1 MTLALLQLP
10 RLTLTLDGAVL
21 DGALAARLTEVRVTQ
36 ALGAPAVAELV
47 FADPPGG
54 ATSGL
59 MPGAVLI
66 VGLAGAAA
74 LFEGKVTAVAAE
86 EAADGLAL
94 FRLIARDALH
104 QLARRQSL
112 IALESASA
120 ADLARRLAGDIG
132 LAARVDEAAPARHL
146 ILQGEQ
152 TDLDLLCD
160 IAAEAGLYPTLRDG
174 ELRLLSL
181 AGDGEEPVTLARGRN
196 LLAYRADLSG
206 DGWLPGGRH
215 LGRDAVTLDPREA
228 KLSLAR
234 QDRVEM
240 RDPGGDLGMG
250 DRVWLNRTSDSA
262 GGAEAELQGGIDR
275 AAAAVAVIEGLA
287 EGDPLL
293 APGRIARIEGT
304 PGPFAG
310 DYALTRTLHRITAA
324 EGYVT
329 EFSTERPKRP
339 APARS
344 TSVTIGEVTDV
355 KDPEGLG
362 RCAVTLTDFGAAAA
376 GWMHVVIPGAGAR
389 KGLAAL
395 PDRGDKVLVLLPDGD
410 PARGYVVG
418 GLYGTERL
426 PKGAEDQ
433 PRGLYLRS
441 QDGQVLELK
450 GKDGALRLANRSG
463 SLLDITPR
471 RTRLAAASDMVI
483 EAPGKVITIRADAI
497 KFERG

>member
-10 RLTLTLDGAVL
+10 RLALALDGAAL
-21 DGALAARLTEVRVTQ
+21 DGALAARLTEVTVTQ

-47 FADPPGG
+47 FADPPD
-54 ATSGL
+54 AAVSGL
-59 MPGAVLI
+59 MPGPALS
-66 VGLAGAAA
+66 VGLATGGA
-74 LFEGKVTAVAAE
+74 LFDGKVTAVAAE
-86 EAADGLAL
+86 ETADGLAL
-94 FRLIARDALH
+94 FRLVARDALH
-104 QLARRQSL
+104 PLARRQSL
-112 IALESASA
+112 IALENASA

-132 LAARVDEAAPARHL
+132 LSARIDEPTPSRHL

-160 IAAEAGLYPTLRDG
+160 VAAEAGLYPTIRNA

-181 AGDGEEPVTLARGRN
+181 AGNGEEPVTLARGRT
-196 LLAYRADLSG
+196 LLAFRAALSG
-206 DGWLPGGRH
+206 DAWLPGGKH
-215 LGRDAVTLDPREA
+215 LGRDSVTLDQRDTS
-228 KLSLAR
+228 LSLAR

-250 DRVWLNRTSDSA
+250 ERAWLNRLSDSA
-262 GGAEAELQGGIDR
+262 GAAEAELQGGIDR
-275 AAAAVAVIEGLA
+275 AAADVAVIEGLA
-287 EGDPLL
+287 EGDPSL
-293 APGRIARIEGT
+293 APGRLVRIEGV
-304 PGPFAG
+304 PGPFSG
-310 DYALTRTLHRITAA
+310 DYALTRALHRISAA

-329 EFSTERPKRP
+329 EFSTARP
-339 APARS
+339 ARPVRS
-344 TSVTIGEVTDV
+344 GTAHVTVGEVTDV

-376 GWMHVVIPGAGAR
+376 GWMHVAIAGAGAR

-395 PDRGDKVLVLLPDGD
+395 PDRGDKVLVLLPNGD

-483 EAPGKVITIRADAI
+483 EAPGKTITIRADAI

>member
-10 RLTLTLDGAVL
+10 RLTLTLDGTSL
-21 DGALAARLTEVRVTQ
+21 DVALAARLSEVTVTQ
-36 ALGAPAVAELV
+36 LLGAPAVAELT
-47 FADPPGG
+47 FADPPG
-54 ATSGL
+54 AAVSGL
-59 MPGAVLI
+59 MPGAVLA
-66 VGLAGAAA
+66 VGLAAAGT
-74 LFEGKVTAVAAE
+74 LFEGKVTAVVAE
-86 EAADGLAL
+86 ETSDGLAL
-94 FRLIARDALH
+94 YRLTARDALH

-112 IALESASA
+112 IALEAASA

-132 LAARVDEAAPARHL
+132 LQARVDEGAPARHL
-146 ILQGEQ
+146 IFQGEQ
-152 TDLDLLCD
+152 TDLDFLCD
-160 IAAEAGLYPTLRDG
+160 IAGEAGLYPTLRDG
-174 ELRLLSL
+174 ELRLISL
-181 AGDGEEPVTLARGRN
+181 AGNGGEPATLTRGRN
-196 LLAYRADLSG
+196 LLAYRAALSG
-206 DGWLPGGRH
+206 DAWLPGGRH
-215 LGRDAVTLDPREA
+215 LGRDAVTLDPRET

-250 DRVWLNRTSDSA
+250 DRAWLNRLSDSPA
-262 GGAEAELQGGIDR
+262 AAEAELQGGIDR

-287 EGDPLL
+287 EGDPALC
-293 APGRIARIEGT
+293 PGRIVRIEGV
-304 PGPFAG
+304 PGPFPG
-310 DYALTRTLHRITAA
+310 DYALTRALHRISAD

-329 EFSTERPKRP
+329 EFSTEGPKRP
-339 APARS
+339 TPARA
-344 TSVTIGEVTDV
+344 TSVTIGEVSDV

-362 RCAVTLTDFGAAAA
+362 RCRVTLTDFGAAAA

-410 PARGYVVG
+410 PGRGYVVG

-483 EAPGKVITIRADAI
+483 EAPGKTITIRADAI
-497 KFERG
+497 RFERG